1 RPPLQRRGGEIDLTP
16 RPPLQRRGG
25 EVCFLKMLKVWSS
38 FLGIERVLKFVFWGL
53 FLIFSCL
60 HCQFLFAQELQFEV
74 IINDRQVASSQVG
87 VGNKEI
93 VQSLQKNITDFFNN
107 RKWTNDSYESN
118 EKIKGRLQ
126 INLVQADFA
135 SGIFRAN
142 AQIQAIRP
150 VYNSAYETILFSYVD
165 RNFNFNYLA
174 SQPLDLNFNENVYF
188 SNLSSLLGYYAYII
202 LAMDYDSFSK
212 NGGKD
217 FIEKAFIVANTAQ
230 GAGAEGWGQ
239 GDIRDRFWLVENL
252 QSQQMQGIREAL
264 YKYHRKGL
272 DIYQEKRGEARK
284 VTLELLQEMSKVA
297 QVRPNALLINVIFD
311 AKFQEFY
318 NIFKD
323 GSREEKQEAYNLLSR
338 LDPARA
344 NFYARLLQ

>member
-1 RPPLQRRGGEIDLTP
+1 MFCRYHQKFRILGTEIVILQEKTSKMNK
-16 RPPLQRRGG
+16 
-25 EVCFLKMLKVWSS
+25 LKILV
-38 FLGIERVLKFVFWGL
+38 
-53 FLIFSCL
+53 
-60 HCQFLFAQELQFEV
+60 FLFFACLQSISAQELQFEV
-74 IINDRQVASSQVG
+74 IINDRQVATSQVG
-87 VGNKEI
+87 VNNKEI
-93 VQSLQKNITDFFNN
+93 VQTLQKNITDFFNN
-107 RKWTNDSYESN
+107 RKWTNDAFEPN

-135 SGIFRAN
+135 SGIFKAN
-142 AQIQAIRP
+142 AQIQALRP
-150 VYNSAYETILFSYVD
+150 VYNTAYETILFSYVD
-165 RNFNFNYLA
+165 RNFNFNFLA

-217 FIEKAFIVANTAQ
+217 YVEKAFIVANTAQ

-284 VTLELLQEMSKVA
+284 ATMELLQEMNKVA
-297 QVRPNALLINVIFD
+297 QVRPNSLFINVIFD

-323 GSREEKQEAYNLLSR
+323 GSREEKQEAYTLLSR